1 MVQPINYMPAQPV
14 MPGNILLQADSPGAT
29 IRAKMMQDA
38 QAAEA
43 ARAQQE
49 AQQFIMGV
57 MGNPNASLDD
67 FGRVL
72 ALNPKMK
79 ESVELLASKRS
90 EAENRATTSHA
101 LQVASAIDNKR
112 LDVAEMKLMERA
124 QAMEAAGQVGAV
136 QQARQMVEALK
147 ADPTQ
152 NRNAMLAM
160 VAAAPGG
167 KDSLAAYFTPAEDAR
182 KAAEEGRR
190 VAMSGPAL
198 REAEAKAT
206 TAEVEAKY
214 AGSKT
219 LLDLEQKGWNIEA
232 LKADIGFKRE
242 ANRIAAINAG
252 MAREGND
259 LRRADLELKIAE
271 ARSALDGK
279 AREKAAE
286 AANAASQVDN
296 MLNTVER
303 IRKNPSLN
311 GVLGTIQGR
320 MPVLLSDEAADAVA
334 LIDNLGSQAF
344 LAQIPAI
351 KGLGQL
357 SNVEGDKLQQA
368 LQNMT
373 RVQSEKQF
381 RENLTEAQRLLK
393 KARNNIG
400 TRLGVPMGPIDTPAA
415 PRAAGRPAG
424 SNVRSQADAIL
435 SGGQ

>member
-1 MVQPINYMPAQPV
+1 
-14 MPGNILLQADSPGAT
+14 
-29 IRAKMMQDA
+29 
-38 QAAEA
+38 
-43 ARAQQE
+43 
-49 AQQFIMGV
+49 
-57 MGNPNASLDD
+57 
-67 FGRVL
+67 
-72 ALNPKMK
+72 
-79 ESVELLASKRS
+79 
-90 EAENRATTSHA
+90 
-101 LQVASAIDNKR
+101 
-112 LDVAEMKLMERA
+112 
-124 QAMEAAGQVGAV
+124 
-136 QQARQMVEALK
+136 
-147 ADPTQ
+147 
-152 NRNAMLAM
+152 
-160 VAAAPGG
+160 
-167 KDSLAAYFTPAEDAR
+167 
-182 KAAEEGRR
+182 
-190 VAMSGPAL
+190 
-198 REAEAKAT
+198 
-206 TAEVEAKY
+206 
-214 AGSKT
+214 
-219 LLDLEQKGWNIEA
+219 
-232 LKADIGFKRE
+232 
-242 ANRIAAINAG
+242 
-252 MAREGND
+252 MARERND

-415 PRAAGRPAG
+415 PRAAGKPA